1 MADGKTG
8 KGKTGDSKRGDGK
21 TGTGHPQRSGS
32 TGGRSASRGAQV
44 RPAGYEPR
52 AASVAAMLKSKGI
65 DATAIPGGK
74 GQFDVLR
81 DGELVFSKHSL
92 GRFPGEAEIASLVGA

>member
-1 MADGKTG
+1 MSKG
-8 KGKTGDSKRGDGK
+8 KG
-21 TGTGHPQRSGS
+21 
-32 TGGRSASRGAQV
+32 V
-44 RPAGYEPR
+44 
-52 AASVAAMLKSKGI
+52 

-81 DGELVFSKHSL
+81 DGELVFSKHNV